1 MSEFRKA
8 AAIGTGM
15 MGPGIAVTFALGG
28 LEAVIVS
35 RTAAGAAAGV
45 EKARTQLETLA
56 GHGLID
62 EGQARLA
69 AGLVRGSASIEEMC
83 READI
88 VVESVPENM
97 EMKQALFERLD
108 GLAKPDA
115 VLATNTSGLSVTEI
129 AKRCTRPERVM
140 TAHFWNP
147 PHVMPLV
154 ELVKGERTSRPLMED
169 VRALL
174 ARCGKTPVMVEK
186 DRRGQL
192 GNRLQMALWREAVH
206 IVAEGIATAEEVDLA
221 ARMGFGL
228 RLPALGIFEHADAVG
243 LDMVAGI
250 MEYVSADLYSGL
262 HAPPLIAA
270 MVAEG
275 KLGVKSGEGFYDWG
289 RKSAEAVRRRRD
301 AFLYE
306 VLAARKLKGAD

>member
-1 MSEFRKA
+1 MQEFRRGV
-8 AAIGTGM
+8 AIGTGM

-28 LEAVIVS
+28 LESAIVS
-35 RTAAGAAAGV
+35 RTEEGAVAGL
-45 EKARTQLETLA
+45 EKARQLLNDLA
-56 GHGLID
+56 SHSLIS
-62 EGQARLA
+62 EEA
-69 AGLVRGSASIEEMC
+69 AGGAGERIRSTAKLEEVC
-83 READI
+83 AEADI
-88 VVESVPENM
+88 IVESAPELM
-97 EMKQALFERLD
+97 ELKQALFARLD
-108 GLAKPDA
+108 ALAKPEA

-129 AKRCTRPERVM
+129 ALPCRRQERVM

-154 ELVKGERTSRPLMED
+154 ELVKGEMTSRALMEE
-169 VRALL
+169 VKALL
-174 ARCGKTPVMVEK
+174 LRCGKTPVIVEK

-250 MEYVSADLYSGL
+250 MDYVSADLYSEPK
-262 HAPPLIAA
+262 APPLIRRK
-270 MVAEG
+270 VNEG
-275 KLGVKSGEGFYDWG
+275 RLGVKTGEGFYDWS
-289 RKSAEAVRRRRD
+289 RKSSEEVRRRRD
-301 AFLYE
+301 AFLYRI
-306 VLAARKLKGAD
+306 LAERNQER

>member
-1 MSEFRKA
+1 MEFGKA
-8 AAIGTGM
+8 VAIGTGM

-35 RTAAGAAAGV
+35 RTSEGAEAGLD
-45 EKARTQLETLA
+45 KARGQLEMLA

-62 EGQARLA
+62 GEQSRS
-69 AGLVRGSASIEEMC
+69 AGLLIRASTAMEEEC

-88 VVESVPENM
+88 VVESIPESM
-97 EMKQALFERLD
+97 AMKQALFQKLD
-108 GLAKPDA
+108 ACAKQHA

-129 AKRCTRPERVM
+129 AAGCERGDRVM

-154 ELVKGERTSRPLMED
+154 ELVKGERTSRPLMEE

-174 ARCGKTPVMVEK
+174 ARCGKTPVIVEK

-206 IVAEGIATAEEVDLA
+206 IVEEGIATPEEVDLA

-250 MEYVSADLYSGL
+250 MEYVSADLYSEP
-262 HAPPLIAA
+262 HAPPLIRRK
-270 MVAEG
+270 VGEG
-275 KLGVKSGEGFYDWG
+275 MLGVKSGQGFYDWS
-289 RKSAEAVRRRRD
+289 RWSAEEVRRRRD

-306 VLAARKLKGAD
+306 TLAARRKRGE

>member
-1 MSEFRKA
+1 MPEFRKA
-8 AAIGTGM
+8 TAIGTGM

-28 LEAVIVS
+28 LQATIVS
-35 RTAAGAAAGV
+35 RTEEGAAAGLGRA
-45 EKARTQLETLA
+45 KQQLETLT

-62 EGQARLA
+62 EEQERA
-69 AGLVRGSASIEEMC
+69 ATGLIRCSAELEAEC

-108 GLAKPDA
+108 RLAKPEA

-129 AKRCTRPERVM
+129 AARCAKPERVM

-154 ELVKGERTSRPLMED
+154 ELVKGARTSRPLMEE

-174 ARCGKTPVMVEK
+174 VRCGKRPVIVEK

-206 IVAEGIATAEEVDLA
+206 IVAEGIATAEEVDVA

-250 MEYVSADLYSGL
+250 MEYVSADLYSEP
-262 HAPPLIAA
+262 HAPPLIEAK
-270 MVAEG
+270 VAEG

-289 RKSAEAVRRRRD
+289 RKSAEEVRRRRD

-306 VLAARKLKGAD
+306 VLTARRKRGE